1 MNKTILGFGAFF
13 GLTAVILGAFGAH
26 GLKQQIDAD
35 AIASFETG
43 VRYQMYH
50 ALLLLFLGGTTV
62 FDNIL
67 TKRLF
72 YLLLIG
78 ILLFSGSIYLLATNS
93 LTSFNFTS
101 IALLTPIGGA
111 FLILAWS
118 LMLWKIIVKKY
129 K

>member
-13 GLTAVILGAFGAH
+13 GLTAVVLGAFGAH
-26 GLKQQIDAD
+26 GLKEQIDAD

-43 VRYQMYH
+43 VRYQTYH

-78 ILLFSGSIYLLATNS
+78 IVLFSGSIYLLATNS
-93 LTSFNFTS
+93 LTSFDFTS
-101 IALLTPIGGA
+101 IALLTPIGGT
-111 FLILAWS
+111 FLIIAWS